1 MEWRMVPLSGF
12 VISTQA
18 EPGHARLR
26 RTIFIAGGPLASMAT
41 LALIAGQAH
50 WTWRVFSE
58 LEMVWTAALWAN
70 ASLLACCLIPF
81 AAPSQFGLLDLPS
94 DSLSLWKLWT
104 MPHTDPGIAIATT
117 AVDAHVLREEG
128 RLAEARALLEQEHAR
143 FPDSEAIAN
152 DLCVTMLIQDEPE
165 QARMMLLSR
174 LERTDLPRWL
184 LPYILNNLAYAD
196 AMLGDPELLAEAE
209 RLIEEAIRLQGV
221 HPTLLVTRAC
231 VFAQCGRAE
240 ESLRL
245 LDLVDRDH
253 VDPRTRA
260 VRLGA
265 RGIAL
270 ARLGRHEAALA
281 ELVRCRN
288 LDPGGPWGKRLALEL
303 LPRGEGSTP
312 PRC

>member
-1 MEWRMVPLSGF
+1 MHWNWRM
-12 VISTQA
+12 
-18 EPGHARLR
+18 
-26 RTIFIAGGPLASMAT
+26 
-41 LALIAGQAH
+41 
-50 WTWRVFSE
+50 FSE
-58 LEMVWTAALWAN
+58 LEMVWTAALCAN
-70 ASLLACCLIPF
+70 AFLLACCLIPF
-81 AAPSQFGLLDLPS
+81 TAPSQFGLLDLSS

-104 MPHTDPGIAIATT
+104 MPHADRGMAVATT
-117 AVDAHVLREEG
+117 AVDAYVLREEG

-165 QARMMLLSR
+165 PARTMLRSQ
-174 LERTDLPRWL
+174 LERPNLPRWL

-196 AMLGDPELLAEAE
+196 AMLGDPQSLAEAE

-221 HPTLLVTRAC
+221 HPTLLGTRAC

-253 VDPRTRA
+253 VDPRTRT

-270 ARLGRHEAALA
+270 ARLGRHEDALT
-281 ELVRCRN
+281 ELARCRD
-288 LDPGGPWGKRLALEL
+288 LDPGGPWEKRLALEL
-303 LPRGEGSTP
+303 QPRNE
-312 PRC
+312 

>member
-1 MEWRMVPLSGF
+1 
-12 VISTQA
+12 
-18 EPGHARLR
+18 
-26 RTIFIAGGPLASMAT
+26 
-41 LALIAGQAH
+41 
-50 WTWRVFSE
+50 
-58 LEMVWTAALWAN
+58 
-70 ASLLACCLIPF
+70 
-81 AAPSQFGLLDLPS
+81 
-94 DSLSLWKLWT
+94 
-104 MPHTDPGIAIATT
+104 
-117 AVDAHVLREEG
+117 
-128 RLAEARALLEQEHAR
+128 
-143 FPDSEAIAN
+143 
-152 DLCVTMLIQDEPE
+152 MLIQDEPE
-165 QARMMLLSR
+165 QARTMLLSQ

-221 HPTLLVTRAC
+221 HPTLLGTRAC